1 MDVGEVKE
9 LVLKALGDIQARVE
23 DGGKGFIDFIVDK
36 GDLVEAASRVKK
48 AGFDHVKSLTVIDYK
63 AEGKFKVVYHVSSY
77 LNEELAGHIVGV
89 GTEIPRD
96 NPRLP
101 TLVHVWRGVEF
112 QEREVFEF
120 FGIEFEDHPDLRLLL
135 LAPQIAEKKPL
146 RKDFIVK
153 EEPII
158 RAKPPT
164 G

>member
-1 MDVGEVKE
+1 MSLD
-9 LVLKALGDIQARVE
+9 QARRIAEEALSGIEYRVDE
-23 DGGKGFIDFIVDK
+23 GKGFIEFIVAK
-36 GDLVEAASRVKK
+36 ENLVEAASRLKK
-48 AGFDHVKSLTVIDYK
+48 AGFDHVKSLTVVDYK
-63 AEGKFKVVYHVSSY
+63 AEDKFKIVYHASSY
-77 LNEELAGHIVGV
+77 LNEDLAKAIVGI
-89 GTEIPRD
+89 GTEVPRS
-96 NPRLP
+96 NPKVP
-101 TLVHVWRGVEF
+101 TLVYVWRSVEF

-158 RAKPPT
+158 RTKPPT